1 MHSHAINNTQICILK
16 FQLQIYFA
24 QFWSPWIK
32 LVPDLDKILCHPVEF
47 SEQIG
52 AHDDWCM
59 CTYKSL
65 SNISANMAKPSQFQ
79 CRISIVEYIKRYGKT
94 CTCKQLVINLSQSL
108 WTLMLWSWR
117 KLQRYQHATYTNK
130 QIYKYTNM
138 RCCIYKYGVI
148 CKMPTGN
155 GSWGALPNAHRSA

>member
-1 MHSHAINNTQICILK
+1 MSDQISMPGINQTSAKTVSRTKCMHSHAINNTQICILK

-65 SNISANMAKPSQFQ
+65 SNISANTAKPSQFQ
-79 CRISIVEYIKRYGKT
+79 CRISIVEYTTRHGKT
-94 CTCKQLVINLSQSL
+94 CTYKQFAINLSKSL
-108 WTLMLWSWR
+108 CTLFIDAMVME
-117 KLQRYQHATYTNK
+117 KVAEIPTCN
-130 QIYKYTNM
+130 IYK
-138 RCCIYKYGVI
+138 
-148 CKMPTGN
+148 
-155 GSWGALPNAHRSA
+155 